1 MKIID
6 FSRFFVPKMVPSWF
20 KLAEKWTKYG
30 PSWLQVGTSE
40 RKVMQV
46 GSSSLQVRPSWA
58 KLASIWPQDGP
69 SGWQDGHKY
78 AQVDPKMGE
87 VGTNT
92 DQMMLNLVPSGVQLC

>member
-1 MKIID
+1 MTFND

-20 KLAEKWTKYG
+20 KLAEKWTKSF
-30 PSWLQVGTSE
+30 PSWLQVDASE
-40 RKVMQV
+40 PKLIQV
-46 GSSSLQVRPSWA
+46 GSSSPQVRPSWA

-87 VGTNT
+87 VGTKT
-92 DQMMLNLVPSGVQLC
+92 DQMRVNLVPSGIQL